1 MSRGSPPRPPI
12 RPVAGG
18 TTRCPREAAGTE
30 WRALEARAE
39 PAGRPWF
46 VSLNISGW
54 TGHGPA
60 RSPCACSG
68 RAMFPAWLHRG
79 ARRVSRSWLRVSRFG
94 LRSVLWPPSGSWALC
109 GQSWVVACLHLR
121 RLLPGK
127 MLAVALHPQQVWL
140 TLSVDQIC
148 TGSLGGKAAT
158 SEGEATGRRAA
169 LVPQLCPAAPGSPG
183 LGLKAGVR
191 VLEAGRWLGSRSRC
205 RCSGPELQRWC
216 ASPARASGLRG
227 GSRGRSTSPLSI
239 LLFSGK
245 AVQRFALSAS
255 ARCLRGPRFSP

>member
-1 MSRGSPPRPPI
+1 M
-12 RPVAGG
+12 
-18 TTRCPREAAGTE
+18 
-30 WRALEARAE
+30 
-39 PAGRPWF
+39 
-46 VSLNISGW
+46 SLNISGW

-68 RAMFPAWLHRG
+68 HAMFPAWLHRG

-183 LGLKAGVR
+183 LG
-191 VLEAGRWLGSRSRC
+191 RWLGSRSRC

>member
-1 MSRGSPPRPPI
+1 MSRGSPPRRPI

-30 WRALEARAE
+30 WRALEARSE

-68 RAMFPAWLHRG
+68 RAMFPARLRRG
-79 ARRVSRSWLRVSRFG
+79 ARGVSRSWLRVSRFG
-94 LRSVLWPPSGSWALC
+94 PRSVLWPPSGSWALC
-109 GQSWVVACLHLR
+109 SQSWVVACLHLR

-158 SEGEATGRRAA
+158 SEGEAAGRRAA
-169 LVPQLCPAAPGSPG
+169 LVPQLCPGARGSGCRLVCVSWRLGGGLGAGPGAAAPALSCS
-183 LGLKAGVR
+183 AGVR
-191 VLEAGRWLGSRSRC
+191 PPPVLLGSEEAA
-205 RCSGPELQRWC
+205 G
-216 ASPARASGLRG
+216 AAARR
-227 GSRGRSTSPLSI
+227 R
-239 LLFSGK
+239 
-245 AVQRFALSAS
+245 
-255 ARCLRGPRFSP
+255 